1 MFGYSL
7 DIGLDAEESRT
18 EVGSSIGRSYG
29 KVGSYVRISIEHRG
43 GNIVGFPLVDAL
55 GTGSRTEVGSSG
67 GRSDVE
73 VS

>member
-1 MFGYSL
+1 MFGYPL

-55 GTGSRTEVGSSG
+55 GTGSRTDGRYYYGSSDG
-67 GRSDVE
+67 EYS
-73 VS
+73 